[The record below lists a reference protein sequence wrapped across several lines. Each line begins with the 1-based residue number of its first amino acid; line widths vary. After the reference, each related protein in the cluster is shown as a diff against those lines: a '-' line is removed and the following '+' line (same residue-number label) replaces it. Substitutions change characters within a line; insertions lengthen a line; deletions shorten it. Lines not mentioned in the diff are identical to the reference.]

1 MSIPSSYKGHR
12 FSYTEL
18 NEIYFW
24 TATIKDWINLLA
36 PTENKHVIIDSLAWL
51 CKKELAR
58 IYGYVIMPN
67 HIHLLWEQLKMNGE
81 EFPKNSLLKHT
92 AHIFCKNIKTGN
104 EEMLNRFLVKA
115 SDRQFNVWQRDPM
128 AIQILSREM
137 AFQKL
142 DYIHHNPVKEKWK
155 LSDTSEGY
163 RFSSAAFYSG
173 LGNEFGILTHI
184 MNGV

>member
-1 MSIPSSYKGHR
+1 MSLPSSYKGHR

-36 PTENKHVIIDSLAWL
+36 LPENKQVIIESLAWL
-51 CKKELAR
+51 CKNELVR

-81 EFPKNSLLKHT
+81 EFPKNSLLKYT
-92 AHIFCKNIKTGN
+92 AHIFCKNMKYGDN
-104 EEMLNRFLVKA
+104 ELLDRFFVKA

-128 AIQILSREM
+128 AIQVFSREM

-142 DYIHHNPVKEKWK
+142 DYIHYNPVQGKWK
-155 LSDTSEGY
+155 LSDTAEGY
-163 RFSSAAFYSG
+163 RYSSAAFYSG
-173 LGNEFGILTHI
+173 SGDEFQILTHI
-184 MNGV
+184 MEWM